1 MPDLS
6 LEAVHAFWHDYD
18 RRTLYR
24 IVTSLEGI
32 ESWAADTD
40 PEVDAILKELGEGLD
55 QINDF
60 DLNDE
65 GSVIKVLANIHSSRA
80 LRLMQFL
87 DVMKP
92 GSASKLLIHAEE
104 HTKEG
109 QVKDK
114 YCELFLKRN
123 LTFERLQLLARVFA
137 PERINLILKA
147 LENSSTS

>member
-1 MPDLS
+1 MPDFSLS
-6 LEAVHAFWHDYD
+6 SVHAFWHDYD

-32 ESWAADTD
+32 EHWAADTD
-40 PEVDAILKELGEGLD
+40 PQVDALLNQLGQALD
-55 QINDF
+55 NVQDF
-60 DLNDE
+60 EITDE
-65 GSVIKVLANIHSSRA
+65 ASIVKVLANVHTSRA

-104 HTKEG
+104 YTKEG
-109 QVKDK
+109 QPKDK
-114 YCELFLKRN
+114 YCDLFLKRN

-137 PERINLILKA
+137 PERINLVLKA
-147 LENSSTS
+147 LEGTGE